1 MCRLFPTANINT
13 NTKNSNKMKNLR
25 NFVLAVSVMVGI
37 SAIESE
43 GIYFWI
49 ALAMCVVPLAVLG
62 IEEMVRQAK
71 IRKYE
76 RAKFRKYERAK
87 ANSENIDYLTDLV
100 IFGEWEM
107 N

>member
-1 MCRLFPTANINT
+1 
-13 NTKNSNKMKNLR
+13 MKNFRKFL
-25 NFVLAVSVMVGI
+25 FAVSVMVGI

-49 ALAMCVVPLAVLG
+49 ALAMVFVPFAVLG
-62 IEEMVRQAK
+62 IEEWNRQK
-71 IRKYE
+71 
-76 RAKFRKYERAK
+76 KYERAK

-100 IFGEWEM
+100 MFGEWEM

>member
-1 MCRLFPTANINT
+1 
-13 NTKNSNKMKNLR
+13 MKNLR

-49 ALAMCVVPLAVLG
+49 ALAMVFVPFVVLG
-62 IEEMVRQAK
+62 IEEWNKQK
-71 IRKYE
+71 
-76 RAKFRKYERAK
+76 KYERAK
-87 ANSENIDYLTDLV
+87 ANSENLDYLTDLV
-100 IFGEWEM
+100 MFGEWEM

>member
-1 MCRLFPTANINT
+1 
-13 NTKNSNKMKNLR
+13 MKNIR

-37 SAIESE
+37 SAIESS

-49 ALAMCVVPLAVLG
+49 ALAMCFIPFAVMG
-62 IEEMVRQAK
+62 IEK
-71 IRKYE
+71 WNKRKAYE
-76 RAKFRKYERAK
+76 KAK
-87 ANSENIDYLTDLV
+87 ANSENIDYLTDCV

>member
-1 MCRLFPTANINT
+1 
-13 NTKNSNKMKNLR
+13 MKNFR
-25 NFVLAVSVMVGI
+25 NYVLSVMVMVGI

-49 ALAMCVVPLAVLG
+49 ALGMCLIPFAVLG
-62 IEEMVRQAK
+62 IEELNK
-71 IRKYE
+71 
-76 RAKFRKYERAK
+76 RAKQQRAYEKAK

-100 IFGEWEM
+100 MFGEWEM

>member
-1 MCRLFPTANINT
+1 
-13 NTKNSNKMKNLR
+13 MKNLR

-37 SAIESE
+37 SAIEST

-49 ALAMCVVPLAVLG
+49 ALAMVFIPFAVLG
-62 IEEMVRQAK
+62 IDEWNK
-71 IRKYE
+71 K
-76 RAKFRKYERAK
+76 KNYERAK
-87 ANSENIDYLTDLV
+87 ANSENIDYLTDCV

>member
-1 MCRLFPTANINT
+1 
-13 NTKNSNKMKNLR
+13 MKNLR
-25 NFVLAVSVMVGI
+25 NFVFAVSVMVGI
-37 SAIESE
+37 SSIESS

-49 ALAMCVVPLAVLG
+49 AIGLTFIPFVVLG
-62 IEEMVRQAK
+62 IEELNKQK
-71 IRKYE
+71 
-76 RAKFRKYERAK
+76 KYERAK

>member
-1 MCRLFPTANINT
+1 
-13 NTKNSNKMKNLR
+13 MKNLR
-25 NFVLAVSVMVGI
+25 NFVFAVMVMVGI
-37 SAIESE
+37 SSIESD

-49 ALAMCVVPLAVLG
+49 AAAMVIIPFAVLG

-76 RAKFRKYERAK
+76 QAK

-107 N
+107 MEG

>member
-1 MCRLFPTANINT
+1 
-13 NTKNSNKMKNLR
+13 MKNLR
-25 NFVLAVSVMVGI
+25 NFIFALMIMVGV
-37 SAIESE
+37 SAIESS

-49 ALAMCVVPLAVLG
+49 AAAMVIIPFAVLG
-62 IEEMVRQAK
+62 IEEWNK
-71 IRKYE
+71 RKAYE
-76 RAKFRKYERAK
+76 KAK